1 MPPRCEGGTI
11 RSVALARSEQV
22 RASKARNFAPT
33 EFRVHKAPADEVGT
47 INGRCWSGGGG
58 GECEWGCWGF
68 PVEERIWKVG
78 EGVRC
83 AECTRLHDVHPRTSV
98 VVQSRS
104 EVETSEPMMGPCR
117 SAIRALMH
125 HYKLSRGVN
134 GVGRKINVFA
144 VDAGVSRDG
153 RV

>member
-1 MPPRCEGGTI
+1 M
-11 RSVALARSEQV
+11 
-22 RASKARNFAPT
+22 
-33 EFRVHKAPADEVGT
+33 
-47 INGRCWSGGGG
+47 
-58 GECEWGCWGF
+58 
-68 PVEERIWKVG
+68 EERIWEVG

-153 RV
+153 RVGFGGAEVIDSEDGYGKKKVPEISGKGGVDSS

>member
-58 GECEWGCWGF
+58 RECEWGCWGF

-117 SAIRALMH
+117 SAIGALMH
-125 HYKLSRGVN
+125 HYKLPRGVN
-134 GVGRKINVFA
+134 RVSRKINVFA
-144 VDAGVSRDG
+144 VDAGVG
-153 RV
+153 RYGGV